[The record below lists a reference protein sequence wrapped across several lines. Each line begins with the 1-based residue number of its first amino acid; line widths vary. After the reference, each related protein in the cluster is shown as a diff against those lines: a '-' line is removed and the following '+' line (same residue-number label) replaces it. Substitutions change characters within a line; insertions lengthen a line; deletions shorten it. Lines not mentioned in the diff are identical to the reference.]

1 MASGKKPAANTNPLL
16 KTYGERPVPFQF
28 PGNQEKMYIGSEV
41 RSIGFSFLST
51 LIFESIR
58 SAIIFVYF
66 VEHCTKNIHHYGV
79 E

>member
-1 MASGKKPAANTNPLL
+1 MASAKKPAASANPLM

-41 RSIGFSFLST
+41 CCFCFLQFD
-51 LIFESIR
+51 LQFREFR
-58 SAIIFVYF
+58 LAIIFVYF
-66 VEHCTKNIHHYGV
+66 VARCTNAIHHYGV